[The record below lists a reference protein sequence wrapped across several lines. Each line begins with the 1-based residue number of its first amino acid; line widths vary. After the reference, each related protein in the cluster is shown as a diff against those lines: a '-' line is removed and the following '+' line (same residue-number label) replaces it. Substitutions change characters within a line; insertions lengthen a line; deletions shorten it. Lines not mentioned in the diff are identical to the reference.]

1 MIVLINET
9 LSILYRDEHLVAINK
24 PAGLLVHRS
33 AIDRY
38 ETRFA
43 VQILRDQLGQQVF
56 PVHRLD
62 KPTSGALLFALSPD
76 SAQKMGATILE
87 HRISKTYA
95 AIVRGYAPESGTI
108 DHPLKEERDKCSDRN
123 MRDDKP
129 AQPAVT
135 EFKRLATIELPIA
148 VDKFPCTRYSL
159 VACHPQTG
167 RKHQLRRHLKHI
179 NHPIIGDAKHGKSL
193 HNRFFQTH
201 FSVHRLL
208 LAATELTFPH
218 PYTDQLLTITAPL
231 DDAFCNLLRELDW
244 YNAVPSCWLGHAQH
258 APR

>member
-1 MIVLINET
+1 MPIPET
-9 LSILYRDEHLVAINK
+9 LPILYRDDHMVAVNK

-56 PVHRLD
+56 PIHRLD
-62 KPTSGALLFALSPD
+62 KPTSGVLLFALSSG
-76 SAQKMGATILE
+76 SAQKMGETMRE
-87 HRISKTYA
+87 HRVAKTYVA
-95 AIVRGYAPESGTI
+95 VVRGYAPDSGTI
-108 DHPLKEERDKCSDRN
+108 DHPLKEERDKCSDRK

-148 VDKFPCTRYSL
+148 VDKYPCTRYSL
-159 VACHPQTG
+159 VACYPQTG

-179 NHPIIGDAKHGKSL
+179 NHPIIGDPKHGKSL
-193 HNRFFQTH
+193 HNRFFQTQ
-201 FSVHRLL
+201 FSAHRLM

-218 PYTDQLLTITAPL
+218 PHTDQLLNITAPL
-231 DDAFCNLLRELDW
+231 DDIFCGLLREFDW
-244 YNAVPSCWLGHAQH
+244 YNAVPSGWLEQAQH
-258 APR
+258 ATG